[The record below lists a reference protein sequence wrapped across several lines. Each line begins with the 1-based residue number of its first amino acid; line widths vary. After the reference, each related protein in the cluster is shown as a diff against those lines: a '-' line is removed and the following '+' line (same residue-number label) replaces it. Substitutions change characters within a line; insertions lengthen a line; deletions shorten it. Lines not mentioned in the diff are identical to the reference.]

1 MKKNKLLL
9 LVAIFAAA
17 FLVLVAC
24 GNDNNDTPAEP
35 NTDTPEVDVLEPDED
50 DEDDEDEDEPTGG
63 LEGTIRVSWWGN
75 EGRHDATN
83 AIIDLFVEE
92 NPGVTI
98 VPEFDVFDGWQT
110 RITADLTANNAADVM
125 QLNFNWLTLFSPF
138 GTTFMDL
145 EDPRIT
151 AHLDLSNWTT
161 EQIDEVRTGGVVQ
174 GVPVSLTARVP
185 FLRTDVYEAAGID
198 INDVNTWEDL
208 MAAGRAIQE
217 HHGESMFALS
227 PLGPQ
232 SLAYMIYS
240 YLEQLTGRPFIDE
253 DFQLNYTLE
262 ELEQGFQLIQDFL
275 DNGVIPDA
283 QFDSD
288 AINAQNPIWIS
299 GASYGGV
306 SEWDSSIN
314 GWIGNLEEQY
324 QEYVGIRPHFTME
337 GAQNSGWLARPSL
350 VWGISND
357 TQHPDVAAAFLEFML
372 TDQRAI
378 EILGTDRGVPINRV
392 GRAHFDA
399 LNLENLVIDAVAMH
413 QNAETVTFHP
423 MLEFPNVREIIEQR
437 AIAIQAGEAT
447 VEEAA
452 QFVYD
457 NLQAA
462 INEHVVD

>member
-1 MKKNKLLL
+1 MKKNKILLF
-9 LVAIFAAA
+9 VAMFAAA
-17 FLVLVAC
+17 ILFLAAC
-24 GNDNNDTPAEP
+24 GNNEPSPTVTPDVPTTPVVPRPEP
-35 NTDTPEVDVLEPDED
+35 APQLPADE
-50 DEDDEDEDEPTGG
+50 E
-63 LEGTIRVSWWGN
+63 LEGTITFSWWGN
-75 EGRHDATN
+75 DGRHN
-83 AIIDLFVEE
+83 ASKEIAELFMDE

-98 VPEFDVFDGWQT
+98 LFDYGAFGGWQDH
-110 RITADLTANNAADVM
+110 ITTSIFGGVEADVM
-125 QLNFNWLTLFSPF
+125 QLNFNWLQLFSPF
-138 GTTFMDL
+138 GTTFADL
-145 EDPRIT
+145 EDPVI
-151 AHLDLSNWTT
+151 AQHLDLSNWNAHDLDVT
-161 EQIDEVRTGGVVQ
+161 RRNGVLQ
-174 GVPVSLTARVP
+174 GVPAGMTARVP
-185 FLRTDVYEAAGID
+185 FMRRDIFEAAGLNIQE
-198 INDVNTWEDL
+198 INTWDEL
-208 MAAGRAIQE
+208 MEAGQAIQAY
-217 HHGESMFALS
+217 HGEDTFALS
-227 PLGPQ
+227 PLGNA
-232 SLAYMIYS
+232 SLAYMVFS
-240 YLEQLTGRPFIDE
+240 YLEQLTGRQFVDE
-253 DFQLNYTLE
+253 NNQFNYSLE
-262 ELEQGFQLIQDFL
+262 ELTQAFTLVQRML
-275 DNGVIPDA
+275 DNGVLAPPSEDN
-283 QFDSD
+283 
-288 AINAQNPIWIS
+288 INQSNPRWI
-299 GASYGGV
+299 GGHYGGV

-378 EILGTDRGVPINRV
+378 EILGTDRGVPINQV

-462 INEHVVD
+462 INEHVID